1 MGVKKQISM
10 LTFVCIKK
18 STNYNYLCKFL
29 KKKIIIQ
36 SSAPLNKPLKKA
48 IHPHKVLN

>member
-10 LTFVCIKK
+10 LTIVCIKK
-18 STNYNYLCKFL
+18 ST